1 MIPTVSADKPEQV
14 WEVDGLTKRYRPR
27 GGAEVAAL
35 NDVSFAVGA
44 GEIVGLLGPNGAGK
58 TTAIKSVCGL
68 VRPTA
73 GRIGIGGIDVV
84 AHPRAAAA
92 HMTAVLEGNRTVYW
106 RPSGRE
112 NPEYFGS
119 LRGPRRKAIAKRGN
133 ELVDPLGPGE

>member
-84 AHPRAAAA
+84 AHRRAAAA

-106 RPSGRE
+106 RLSGRE
-112 NPEYFGS
+112 KPQDFRA
-119 LRGPRRKAIAKRGN
+119 LRGPRRQALAERGN
-133 ELVDPLGPGE
+133 EVIHRLRPCE